1 MAKPAPEVIRL
12 SPAELDALLAQL
24 RTHLPSPVFEVVRA
38 ALQTLQWVLEAMEL
52 KTTTIAR
59 LKRVLFGFQ
68 SEKTKQLFPEAA
80 TTASGATQAD
90 ASAPGG
96 QTPKRHGHG
105 RRSAQT
111 YTGAQRL
118 PVPHPSLHAGNRCP
132 ECSGTLGARE
142 PTQVVCIQAQPL
154 FRATLYEA
162 QVLRCNRCQKVF
174 TAPLPP
180 QAQQAKYDPSVGDM
194 LALVRFGMGVPMY
207 RTAQWQQ
214 DLGVPLPASTQ
225 WELMAAAAEPRQP
238 VFQAMIQAAAQGTLL
253 HTDDTTMRVQ
263 SLRRQIDQAG
273 DQAQRTGIF
282 TTGVVAKL
290 AGGQRV
296 ALYFTGSRHA
306 GENLDHVLQHRAAGL
321 APPLHMCDGL
331 SRNGSKQFDTILCN
345 CATHGRRQFA
355 DVRED
360 FPVECRQVIEELG
373 QVYRYDEQA
382 REQHLSDDQRLR
394 FHQEHSQPVLERLH
408 QWMSEQIQQKRVEP
422 NSGLGQAINYMLKRW
437 EPLTRFLKIPGA
449 PLDNNICEQALKFA
463 IQHRKNSLSF
473 KTLRGALVGDFFMS
487 LIQTCRLNRINPVEY
502 LAALRQHAKA
512 ALQNPAAW
520 LPWNYRQALAA
531 IDTS

>member
-1 MAKPAPEVIRL
+1 MAQPTPEVIRL

-24 RTHLPSPVFEVVRA
+24 RTHLPSPVFEVVQA

-68 SEKTKQLFPEAA
+68 SEKTKRLFPEPA
-80 TTASGATQAD
+80 T
-90 ASAPGG
+90 SAPGARDADPSPPAG
-96 QTPKRHGHG
+96 QKPKRRGHG
-105 RRSAQT
+105 RRRAQT
-111 YTGAQRL
+111 YTGAQRID
-118 PVPHPSLHAGNRCP
+118 VPHPDLHAGDRCP
-132 ECSGTLGARE
+132 ECSGTLGAKTPAR
-142 PTQVVCIQAQPL
+142 VVCLQAQPL

-180 QAQQAKYDPSVGDM
+180 QAQQAKYDPTVGDM
-194 LALVRFGMGVPMY
+194 LGLVRFGMGVPMY

-238 VFQAMIQAAAQGTLL
+238 IFQAMIQAAAQGTLL
-253 HTDDTTMRVQ
+253 HTDDTPMRVQ

-273 DQAQRTGIF
+273 DQAERTGIF
-282 TTGVVAKL
+282 TTGLIAKL
-290 AGGQRV
+290 GTGERV

-306 GENLDHVLQHRAAGL
+306 GENLDQVLQHRAAGL
-321 APPLHMCDGL
+321 GPPLHMCDGL
-331 SRNGSKQFDTILCN
+331 ARNGSKDFETILCN
-345 CATHGRRQFA
+345 CTTHGRRQFT
-355 DVRED
+355 DVRES
-360 FPVECRQVIEELG
+360 FPVECRQVIEELRE
-373 QVYRYDEQA
+373 VYRHDAQA
-382 REQHLSDDQRLR
+382 REQHFADDQRLR
-394 FHQEHSQPVLERLH
+394 FHQEHSQPVMDRLH
-408 QWMSEQIQQKRVEP
+408 RWMTDQLEQKRVEP

-437 EPLTRFLKIPGA
+437 EPLTRFLKLPGA
-449 PLDNNICEQALKFA
+449 PLDNNICEQGLKFA

-473 KTLRGALVGDFFMS
+473 KTLRGAMVGDFFMS
-487 LIQTCRLNRINPVEY
+487 VIQTCRLNRINPVEY

-520 LPWNYRQALAA
+520 LPWNYRQVLAA
-531 IDTS
+531 LDTS